1 MIEREVTIGDARL
14 ILGDSYQ
21 VLPTLGWIEQLC
33 MDPPY
38 VLRTAGGGQ
47 FRNQRGHTDRIAEQ
61 GMDKGFDH
69 AIINPLLCGSV
80 IVFCH
85 NDQIPALTTYLA
97 GNFERFVLCMW
108 IKSNPMPV
116 ANKHYQP
123 DSEIFIHAYN
133 EGAEA
138 LGGDGPDSQ
147 FYAHAW
153 SDGHHPVGALAD
165 KKRYVFSQVGRAR
178 DFNHPTVKPD
188 AVMDKIMRNIGAAS
202 VCDPFMGTGST
213 GVAALKAGKS
223 FIGIEKDPAH
233 FETACRH
240 IAAAAALKVAA

>member
-14 ILGDSYQ
+14 ILGDSYK

-38 VLRTAGGGQ
+38 AFETAGGGQ
-47 FRNQRGHTDRIAEQ
+47 FRNARGHTDRIAEQ

-69 AIINPLLCGSV
+69 RIINPLCCGSV

-97 GNFERFVLCMW
+97 GNFERFALCMW
-108 IKSNPMPV
+108 SKLNPMPV

-123 DSEIFIHAYN
+123 DSE
-133 EGAEA
+133 
-138 LGGDGPDSQ
+138 
-147 FYAHAW
+147 FYIHAW
-153 SDGHHPVGALAD
+153 SRGYHPAGELAD
-165 KKRYVFSQVGRAR
+165 KRRIVTSQVGRAR
-178 DFNHPTVKPD
+178 DFNHPTVKPE
-188 AVMDKIMRNIGAAS
+188 AVMDKIMRNIGASS

-233 FETACRH
+233 FETACRR